1 MSMRDRRG
9 RNTETDLDL
18 AVSQCG
24 QAFGSLV
31 LFSLAINLLTLAS
44 PLYMLQVYDRV
55 MVTGNVDTLLMLT
68 IMAAAA
74 LLLFGMLDSI
84 RSMLTTRISIWLAD
98 CLGPVYLANS
108 VRSRLLGD
116 GSGAQPLRDL
126 QQVQTLI
133 SSPALG
139 VIFDAPWAPVYLAL
153 IWMLHPALGT
163 LAIVSTAI
171 LLLLGLANEAI
182 TRRALQTANQAQIVA
197 TMQAETTIRNAEVVS
212 AMGMLPALT
221 THWRQANS
229 VGLRASKRASDRGA
243 LILGFTKF
251 ARLFMQS
258 AILGLGAYLVLKGQ
272 VSGGV
277 MIASSIL
284 LGRALAPVEMAMATW
299 RNFSAARIAYDR
311 LKTRL
316 QSLPD
321 EPRRTSLP
329 APEGHL
335 SIQRVTYSPPGGT
348 APVLYGLNFEAIPGE
363 AIAVIGPSASGKSS
377 LCRLLVGVAQPAG
390 GVIRLDGSDLRHWN
404 PDELGPHIGYLPQ
417 EPELFP
423 GTIRDNIARMNC
435 VDEAAVIRAAML
447 AHAHEMIQ
455 LLPNGYDTPI
465 GDGGLRLSGGQRQRI
480 GLARAVYGDPK
491 VIVLDEP
498 NANLDQAGEA
508 ALSAAIEEMKGRGA
522 TLLIVGHRPS
532 TIAQADKILLLRDGR
547 IEAFGSRDE
556 ILKRLRVAASEPPAP
571 EKVQSE
577 TERQERL
584 TAEAAE

>member
-1 MSMRDRRG
+1 MSTRDKWF
-9 RNTETDLDL
+9 RNNETDLEL
-18 AVSQCG
+18 AMAQCR
-24 QAFGSLV
+24 QALGPLI

-55 MVTGNVDTLLMLT
+55 MVTGNVDTLVMLT
-68 IMAAAA
+68 VMAAAA

-84 RSMLTTRISIWLAD
+84 RSVLTVRMSTWLSD
-98 CLGPVYLANS
+98 RLGPVYLAHS

-126 QQVQTLI
+126 QQIQNFI
-133 SSPALG
+133 SSPGLG
-139 VIFDAPWAPVYLAL
+139 VFFDAPWAPVYLLL

-163 LAIVSTAI
+163 LAIASTI
-171 LLLLGLANEAI
+171 VLLLLGLANEAI
-182 TRRALQTANQAQIVA
+182 TRRSTQVASQSQIVA

-212 AMGMLPALT
+212 AMGMLPALID
-221 THWRQANS
+221 HWRTANN
-229 VGLRASKRASDRGA
+229 VGLQATQKASERGA
-243 LILGFTKF
+243 FLLGLTKF

-258 AILGLGAYLVLKGQ
+258 GILGLGAYLVLKGQ

-299 RNFSAARIAYDR
+299 RNFSVARVAYGR

-316 QSLPD
+316 ESLPD
-321 EPRRTSLP
+321 ESRRISLP
-329 APEGHL
+329 EPKGQVNLQHV
-335 SIQRVTYSPPGGT
+335 SFVPPGSS
-348 APVLYGLNFEAIPGE
+348 APVLQQVSFQAAPGE

-377 LCRLLVGVAQPAG
+377 LCRLLVGVARPTG
-390 GVIRLDGSDLRHWN
+390 GVVRLDGSDLKHWN
-404 PDELGPHIGYLPQ
+404 PDELGRHIGYLPQ

-423 GTIRDNIARMNC
+423 GTVRDNIARMNC
-435 VDEAAVIRAAML
+435 TDEAAVIQAAML

-480 GLARAVYGDPK
+480 GLARAIYGVPK
-491 VIVLDEP
+491 LIVLDEP

-508 ALSAAIEEMKGRGA
+508 ALSAAIEEMKAKGA

-532 TIAQADKILLLRDGR
+532 TIAQADKILLLREGR
-547 IEAFGSRDE
+547 VEAFGVRDE
-556 ILKRLRVAASEPPAP
+556 ILKRLRVAATGPLPA
-571 EKVQSE
+571 
-577 TERQERL
+577 EREQQERL
-584 TAEAAE
+584 TAEAAG

>member
-84 RSMLTTRISIWLAD
+84 RSMLTTRISIWLSE

-182 TRRALQTANQAQIVA
+182 TRRALQTANQSQIVA

-221 THWRQANS
+221 THWRDANS
-229 VGLRASKRASDRGA
+229 IGLRASKRASDRGA
-243 LILGFTKF
+243 VLLGITKF

-284 LGRALAPVEMAMATW
+284 LGRSRWQWQPGAT
-299 RNFSAARIAYDR
+299 
-311 LKTRL
+311 
-316 QSLPD
+316 
-321 EPRRTSLP
+321 
-329 APEGHL
+329 
-335 SIQRVTYSPPGGT
+335 SPPPASPMT
-348 APVLYGLNFEAIPGE
+348 A
-363 AIAVIGPSASGKSS
+363 
-377 LCRLLVGVAQPAG
+377 
-390 GVIRLDGSDLRHWN
+390 LR
-404 PDELGPHIGYLPQ
+404 P
-417 EPELFP
+417 
-423 GTIRDNIARMNC
+423 
-435 VDEAAVIRAAML
+435 
-447 AHAHEMIQ
+447 
-455 LLPNGYDTPI
+455 
-465 GDGGLRLSGGQRQRI
+465 
-480 GLARAVYGDPK
+480 
-491 VIVLDEP
+491 
-498 NANLDQAGEA
+498 
-508 ALSAAIEEMKGRGA
+508 
-522 TLLIVGHRPS
+522 
-532 TIAQADKILLLRDGR
+532 
-547 IEAFGSRDE
+547 GSRAFRMT
-556 ILKRLRVAASEPPAP
+556 LAAPACP
-571 EKVQSE
+571 LPRGTCRSS
-577 TERQERL
+577 
-584 TAEAAE
+584 A